1 MTNGK
6 FKTILGKTF
15 VYLGLIVY
23 AIWILAPMLIILFT
37 SFKTISEV
45 EEEFK
50 DSNYGNFKKQ
60 VADVV
65 VEEISKIQNRY
76 NEYINSDIIDIIL
89 EEGKKKTRI
98 YAEAKLNAVKN
109 KIGFYN

>member
-1 MTNGK
+1 MRATTDSDMLVKYDEENKPG
-6 FKTILGKTF
+6 ISN
-15 VYLGLIVY
+15 LINIY
-23 AIWILAPMLIILFT
+23 SALT
-37 SFKTISEV
+37 SKTISEV

-65 VEEISKIQNRY
+65 VEEISKIQEKY